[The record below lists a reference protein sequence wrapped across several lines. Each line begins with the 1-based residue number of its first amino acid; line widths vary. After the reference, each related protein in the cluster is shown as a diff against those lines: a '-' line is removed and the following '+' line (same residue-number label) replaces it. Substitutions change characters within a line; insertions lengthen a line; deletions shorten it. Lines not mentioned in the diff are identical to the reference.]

1 MGSRQRRSWIALGCI
16 ALLLIGGNVLAARY
30 LTGDIDLTA
39 DRLYTLSRGTRGTL
53 TKIDEPITLRFYY
66 SARLGDTVPSYGV
79 YAGRVRQMLDRYAAA
94 APGKLRLEV
103 YDPQPFSAAEDQAV
117 AFGLQGVP
125 VNEQGE
131 TVYFGLAGTN
141 SSDDRQII
149 PFFAAEREP
158 FLEYDLT
165 RLVHTLAF
173 PKRTVVGLVSSLPLE
188 GDMMAAMQGR
198 PSEPMALLD
207 QLRQTDRI
215 EDLPLDFSAVPA
227 EIDVLMVV
235 HPRQLTPRT
244 LFAIDQ
250 FVLKGGKALVFVD
263 PYSELQAATPSPGA
277 PPGGGAASDLEP
289 LFKSWGIR
297 LVPDAVVGDRDNA
310 RRVAV
315 SSPERG
321 PQAVDYVAWLSL
333 KGDSL
338 NRDDVITAT
347 LDRVNVATAGIIQ
360 PLAGATTKL
369 VPLLTSSANA
379 SRIPVDKVKGLP
391 DVAGLLVHFKPDG
404 RRYVIAA
411 RITGDVETAFPGG
424 PPPAGPAEKSP
435 HAPPEP
441 PAPGDFVK
449 KSAAPINVVVVAD
462 SDMLDDRFWA
472 QTRDFFGHPVT
483 VPTAGNAD
491 FVANAIDT
499 LAGGADLVDLR
510 SRGSSARPFVVVER
524 IQRAAD
530 DQYAAR
536 QRALEDKLKQT
547 EAKLRSLTSGDAGSA
562 PAQLSPEQAKT
573 IEQFRADMLATRQQL
588 RAVQADLRRDIGRL
602 KTVLEFCDI
611 ALVPILVAAAAIVL
625 GALRLKRRRR
635 RPATG

>member
-1 MGSRQRRSWIALGCI
+1 MGSRQRRSWI

-39 DRLYTLSRGTRGTL
+39 DRLYTLSRGTRATL
-53 TKIDEPITLRFYY
+53 AKIDEPITLRFYY

-141 SSDDRQII
+141 STDDRQII

-277 PPGGGAASDLEP
+277 PPAAARPAISNRCSRAGASGSSPTPSSATATMPAASP
-289 LFKSWGIR
+289 S
-297 LVPDAVVGDRDNA
+297 
-310 RRVAV
+310 
-315 SSPERG
+315 
-321 PQAVDYVAWLSL
+321 
-333 KGDSL
+333 
-338 NRDDVITAT
+338 
-347 LDRVNVATAGIIQ
+347 
-360 PLAGATTKL
+360 
-369 VPLLTSSANA
+369 
-379 SRIPVDKVKGLP
+379 
-391 DVAGLLVHFKPDG
+391 
-404 RRYVIAA
+404 
-411 RITGDVETAFPGG
+411 
-424 PPPAGPAEKSP
+424 
-435 HAPPEP
+435 
-441 PAPGDFVK
+441 PAP
-449 KSAAPINVVVVAD
+449 SAD
-462 SDMLDDRFWA
+462 
-472 QTRDFFGHPVT
+472 
-483 VPTAGNAD
+483 
-491 FVANAIDT
+491 
-499 LAGGADLVDLR
+499 
-510 SRGSSARPFVVVER
+510 
-524 IQRAAD
+524 
-530 DQYAAR
+530 
-536 QRALEDKLKQT
+536 
-547 EAKLRSLTSGDAGSA
+547 
-562 PAQLSPEQAKT
+562 
-573 IEQFRADMLATRQQL
+573 
-588 RAVQADLRRDIGRL
+588 
-602 KTVLEFCDI
+602 
-611 ALVPILVAAAAIVL
+611 
-625 GALRLKRRRR
+625 RRR
-635 RPATG
+635 

>member
-1 MGSRQRRSWIALGCI
+1 MRNTLAIFSRELAAYFATPLAYVFIVIFLVLAGVLTFFLGNFFERGQADLQAFFTFHPWLYLVLVPALSMRLWAEERKSGTIELFLTLPIRLREAVVAKFLAAWCFAGIALALTFPFWVTVNFLGDPDNGVILASYLASWLMAGAILALGAAVSAATKNQVI
-16 ALLLIGGNVLAARY
+16 AFVVTAALAFVLIVAGTSTVLGLFRGWAPEAVIRAVAGASIFGHYSAVTRGVIAFADLFYFASLIGGNVLAARY

-39 DRLYTLSRGTRGTL
+39 DRLYTLSRGTRATL
-53 TKIDEPITLRFYY
+53 AKIDEPITLRFYY

-141 SSDDRQII
+141 STDDRQII

-263 PYSELQAATPSPGA
+263 PYSELQAATASPGR
-277 PPGGGAASDLEP
+277 SE
-289 LFKSWGIR
+289 
-297 LVPDAVVGDRDNA
+297 
-310 RRVAV
+310 
-315 SSPERG
+315 EH
-321 PQAVDYVAWLSL
+321 
-333 KGDSL
+333 
-338 NRDDVITAT
+338 
-347 LDRVNVATAGIIQ
+347 
-360 PLAGATTKL
+360 
-369 VPLLTSSANA
+369 TSELQ
-379 SRIPVDKVKGLP
+379 SR
-391 DVAGLLVHFKPDG
+391 
-404 RRYVIAA
+404 
-411 RITGDVETAFPGG
+411 
-424 PPPAGPAEKSP
+424 
-435 HAPPEP
+435 
-441 PAPGDFVK
+441 
-449 KSAAPINVVVVAD
+449 
-462 SDMLDDRFWA
+462 
-472 QTRDFFGHPVT
+472 
-483 VPTAGNAD
+483 
-491 FVANAIDT
+491 
-499 LAGGADLVDLR
+499 
-510 SRGSSARPFVVVER
+510 
-524 IQRAAD
+524 
-530 DQYAAR
+530 
-536 QRALEDKLKQT
+536 
-547 EAKLRSLTSGDAGSA
+547 
-562 PAQLSPEQAKT
+562 
-573 IEQFRADMLATRQQL
+573 
-588 RAVQADLRRDIGRL
+588 
-602 KTVLEFCDI
+602 
-611 ALVPILVAAAAIVL
+611 
-625 GALRLKRRRR
+625 
-635 RPATG
+635 